1 MKINATNTLEEMT
14 KNDFEILAEQHL
26 IAYSKL
32 KSRVAQGEITLEEV
46 EADLENHDKL
56 YDLYTALSK
65 DNTFLQKMEYLL

>member
-1 MKINATNTLEEMT
+1 MNVKTANTLEEMT
-14 KNDFEILAEQHL
+14 KDDFEILAEQHL

-32 KSRVAQGEITLEEV
+32 KSRVAQGEIALEEV
-46 EADLENHDKL
+46 ESELENHDKL